1 MLIALSWSVG
11 EFGNGWGRHP
21 YLPSGRRGFL
31 RFTQPNGADYTR
43 FSGCLKWGFA
53 VNCADFCERDG
64 AGWGMAGQ
72 PKNDTA

>member
-1 MLIALSWSVG
+1 MLGHRRLFALG
-11 EFGNGWGRHP
+11 ATQIFALGAAK
-21 YLPSGRRGFL
+21 RREL
-31 RFTQPNGADYTR
+31 YAV
-43 FSGCLKWGFA
+43 SGCLKWGFA